1 MFIEPRRRYFVTF
14 YFLIDHVKTM
24 SSDPSIPASSESFGN
39 PATAAVN
46 TPAAPVSSDGQ
57 ALPLRRPEELPP
69 VEPPSAGYIIQL
81 FLIPALIVSAL
92 AAVVF
97 LFGRL
102 GDAESD
108 WRQMVSE
115 LGSSNEHRRWRA
127 AQGLSQLLWNDEVAV
142 PDGQLPL
149 AEQPIVIDGL
159 AGLLKASLESRSVT
173 DEDIRHQQF
182 LARALG
188 ALRND
193 DKVMPVLALAMAPE
207 VSAEVRKS
215 AAMSV
220 AAIAGRHFEQATGYQ
235 TDAGGAPVGT
245 AEDRRKSDVPLP
257 LAEAT
262 IRDAEVLKQLRL
274 MTQDSDPALR
284 HIAAFTIASVSGP
297 ECINQLKVVLL
308 DADAKTQ
315 ANAAVGLAR
324 NGSSEGFA
332 VLRELL
338 VECHK
343 VYQPATT
350 GNATDD
356 QSGGQAARLAAA
368 QYEVEQATIARS
380 CLRAVE
386 DLWPILSGEQRKEM
400 IDVIMIVADKQN
412 AADVRLHAAQFLKD
426 HSVQ

>member
-1 MFIEPRRRYFVTF
+1 
-14 YFLIDHVKTM
+14 M
-24 SSDPSIPASSESFGN
+24 SSDPSTSSESFDN
-39 PATAAVN
+39 PAVN
-46 TPAAPVSSDGQ
+46 LTTGPVSGDSQ

-81 FLIPALIVSAL
+81 FLIPALIVGAL

-142 PDGQLPL
+142 PEGQLPL

-193 DKVMPVLALAMAPE
+193 DKVMPVLAMAMAPE

-235 TDAGGAPVGT
+235 TDAGGAPAGT
-245 AEDRRKSDVPLP
+245 AEDRRKSDVALP

-262 IRDAEVLKQLRL
+262 IRDPEVLKQLRL

-308 DADAKTQ
+308 DADAKTR

-343 VYQPATT
+343 AYQPATT
-350 GNATDD
+350 ENATDD

-368 QYEVEQATIARS
+368 QHEVEQATIARS

-386 DLWPILSGEQRKEM
+386 DLWPILSGEQRQKM
-400 IDVIMIVADKQN
+400 IDVIMSVADKQN